1 MNKLFD
7 LILSM
12 KDDVVFEITKEK
24 NNQLI
29 NQVFSKCVDVCIYI
43 YIHPA
48 VYKHRR
54 NHIYERF
61 SGSG

>member
-7 LILSM
+7 LMLSM

-43 YIHPA
+43 YSSSCI
-48 VYKHRR
+48 
-54 NHIYERF
+54 
-61 SGSG
+61 